1 MGHQP
6 FLVRRRRIDQYD
18 RAFDVSVIGQ
28 CRGSAVPM
36 PQSAT
41 SSRYS
46 RTMVRPAGPAS
57 PPPRPSRT
65 PPPPPPEGRVRLS
78 FTLTRQVI
86 ERITALADAQGIS
99 TNDFVRRA
107 IADEVYLQEQ
117 IAKGSIVLLRD
128 RDGKYRELEI

>member
-1 MGHQP
+1 
-6 FLVRRRRIDQYD
+6 
-18 RAFDVSVIGQ
+18 
-28 CRGSAVPM
+28 
-36 PQSAT
+36 
-41 SSRYS
+41 
-46 RTMVRPAGPAS
+46 
-57 PPPRPSRT
+57 
-65 PPPPPPEGRVRLS
+65 
-78 FTLTRQVI
+78 LTRQVI